1 MDGVAMTAI
10 IGEGLDIDKATT
22 DAVVQAKA
30 NAVVRVQADDRLLPA
45 DMLRML
51 HVVFDAD
58 LQHLLKRSKVT
69 SNVTCMQPKE
79 LGRTSAK
86 MSYILVRLT
95 TRPTTAL
102 AWIDPSRI
110 ALQETGL

>member
-22 DAVVQAKA
+22 DAVVQAKV
-30 NAVVRVQADDRLLPA
+30 NAVVRVQADDRPLPA

-69 SNVTCMQPKE
+69 SNVTCMRVMA
-79 LGRTSAK
+79 LGLTDAG
-86 MSYILVRLT
+86 MSYILDRPIMRLT
-95 TRPTTAL
+95 PTL
-102 AWIDPSRI
+102 V
-110 ALQETGL
+110 